1 MIQFNNVTKLY
12 NGIPVIKDFTASIEK
27 GEFVFICGPTGSG
40 KSTLLKLLMCIE
52 HPDMGEV
59 LFQGEDLSAVS
70 KSRIPFIRRSV
81 GFIFQDG
88 RLLFNKSVFDNI
100 ALVLKVAGLPAK
112 EIKYRVSET
121 LRLVGIADKIYSLP
135 STLSGGELQKVAVA
149 RAVVNDPILL
159 LADEPTGNIDMDNA
173 LEIYNIFDRINR
185 TGTTI
190 VVATHNIDLVKSM
203 GKRVIHKTPYAF

>member
-40 KSTLLKLLMCIE
+40 KSTLLKFLMCIE

-59 LFQGEDLSAVS
+59 MFQGEDLSAVS

-159 LADEPTGNIDMDNA
+159 LADEPTGNLDIDNA
-173 LEIYNIFDRINR
+173 LEIYNIFNRINR

-190 VVATHNIDLVKSM
+190 VVTTHNNDLVKSM
-203 GKRVIHKTPYAF
+203 GKRVITTPYAY

>member
-59 LFQGEDLSAVS
+59 MFQGEDLSAVS

-135 STLSGGELQKVAVA
+135 STLSGGELQKAAVA

-159 LADEPTGNIDMDNA
+159 LADEPTGNLDMDNA

-190 VVATHNIDLVKSM
+190 VVTTHNIDLVKSM

>member
-59 LFQGEDLSAVS
+59 MFQGEDLSAVS

-135 STLSGGELQKVAVA
+135 STLSGGELQKAAVA

-159 LADEPTGNIDMDNA
+159 LADEPTGNLDMDNA

-190 VVATHNIDLVKSM
+190 VVTTHNNDLVKSM
-203 GKRVIHKTPYAF
+203 GKRVIKTPYAF

>member
-59 LFQGEDLSAVS
+59 MFQGEDLSAVS

-159 LADEPTGNIDMDNA
+159 LADEPTGNLDMDNA

-190 VVATHNIDLVKSM
+190 VVTTHNIDLVKSM